1 MPVFDP
7 GRGPKVERVSG
18 RIQPWSARLVQCGK
32 GHALTIMSPPPVGPR
47 VARFALDRLA
57 HGPRPDSIEEVLGR
71 GLERWIED
79 QLAPSPDGAL
89 DTRLRPLS
97 SLTYSIQETLARYEA
112 DQRTIGSALS
122 ELRTAH
128 FVRAVHSANQLQ
140 EVLTDFWFNHFNV
153 YQGDSPTR
161 YGVAR
166 YETDAIRPHVLGRFR
181 DLLGAVAN
189 SWAMMSY
196 LDNYL
201 SSARAINEN
210 YARELMELHTLGV
223 DGGYTQA
230 DVQEVARAFTGWG
243 IDQRAGAFVFR
254 AGAHDQA
261 AKTVLGQRLPA
272 SQGKKDGEDVLDLL
286 ARHPSTARFIS
297 TKLCRRLVSDTPSEA
312 VVARGADAFSTSG
325 GDLAEVLR
333 AILGT
338 PDFWNEAFGSGKAK
352 TPHEFVVS
360 ALRAIGAEVT
370 SARALVEGRGG
381 SSLTSMGM
389 PTYEALDP
397 TGWSDRGADW
407 LPNPGSHLARMN
419 FVLSLVSQTTEGVAV
434 DLRTLIGSADANS
447 AAAVTAV
454 VDQRIFGG
462 TMPADVAS
470 ACRSVGSSGS
480 LPAGFKVVG
489 LALASPAFQ
498 AR

>member
-1 MPVFDP
+1 M
-7 GRGPKVERVSG
+7 
-18 RIQPWSARLVQCGK
+18 
-32 GHALTIMSPPPVGPR
+32 TPPPIGPR
-47 VARFALDRLA
+47 VARFALDRLGY
-57 HGPRPDSIEEVLGR
+57 GPRPDSIDEVLGR
-71 GLERWIED
+71 GIERWIED
-79 QLAPSPDGAL
+79 QLAPSPDGSL

-97 SLTYSIQETLARYEA
+97 TLGYSIQETLARYDA
-112 DQRTIGSALS
+112 DQRTIGVALQ

-128 FVRAVHSANQLQ
+128 FIRAVHSRNQLE

-153 YQGDSPTR
+153 YEGDSPTR
-161 YGVAR
+161 YGIAR
-166 YETDAIRPHVLGRFR
+166 YEMDVIRPHVLGKFR

-243 IDQRAGAFVFR
+243 IDQRAGAFVYR
-254 AGAHDQA
+254 AASHDQA

-312 VVARGADAFSTSG
+312 VIARGADAFTSTS
-325 GDLAEVLR
+325 GDLAEVMR

-338 PDFWNEAFGSGKAK
+338 ADFWNEAFGAGKIK

-360 ALRAIGAEVT
+360 ALRALGAEVT
-370 SARALVEGRGG
+370 SARTFVEGPV

-397 TGWSDRGADW
+397 TGWSDRGTDW

-419 FVLSLVSQTTEGVAV
+419 FVLSLVSQTTQGVAV
-434 DLRTLIGSADANS
+434 DLRTLIGSVDAGN
-447 AAAVTAV
+447 AAAVTAA

-462 TMPADVAS
+462 TMPVDVAS

-480 LPAGFKVVG
+480 LQAGFKVVG